1 MSSDDE
7 SELEDE
13 DLKVELQKLREKHIQ
28 EVVTLQ
34 AQQNRELQ
42 DVYTRLRALREGKAQ
57 SSDNSSQPMSPRRP
71 RSLKS
76 KQRSRPQSLTHLDN
90 GIGHSDQQC
99 SESNSDAGQHSV
111 SEKKSLFTDD
121 LHKLVD
127 DWAKENANLNQK
139 PSLNQIKLNQ
149 NRPET
154 DSWSRVHEASSV
166 TSGFP
171 SSWGTTLP
179 QIHGTVPAAI
189 SPSLVHPNFASG
201 GIPSYAC
208 QLNAMNSS
216 GFPVQWSNQT
226 PGLPAQHLAS
236 YQPGMGMQA
245 FPSATAQ
252 KAATIPS
259 SPK

>member
-1 MSSDDE
+1 ME
-7 SELEDE
+7 HCTHTEHHL
-13 DLKVELQKLREKHIQ
+13 LQFLWP
-28 EVVTLQ
+28 
-34 AQQNRELQ
+34 Q
-42 DVYTRLRALREGKAQ
+42 DGAVIA
-57 SSDNSSQPMSPRRP
+57 
-71 RSLKS
+71 SLG
-76 KQRSRPQSLTHLDN
+76 PQSAVHYFAGDLHHRTHLGCN
-90 GIGHSDQQC
+90 VFVGS
-99 SESNSDAGQHSV
+99 
-111 SEKKSLFTDD
+111 SLILCFI
-121 LHKLVD
+121 L
-127 DWAKENANLNQK
+127 Q
-139 PSLNQIKLNQ
+139 
-149 NRPET
+149 
-154 DSWSRVHEASSV
+154 ASSV